1 MKKSFL
7 LVSLLFSLFALAQ
20 EQIETIDDIQL
31 EQIKPNQIKKYWLK
45 MIDNG
50 LAQPVYIPIIVA
62 RGTVEKPVL
71 GLTAAIHG
79 NEVNGVAV
87 IQRVLADITID
98 SLQGTIIAIPGLN
111 GISLPLHQRRYIDN
125 EDLNRN
131 FPGKENGNRTQ
142 QYVWNI
148 KTKILSKVG

>member
-1 MKKSFL
+1 M
-7 LVSLLFSLFALAQ
+7 
-20 EQIETIDDIQL
+20 
-31 EQIKPNQIKKYWLK
+31 IKFNNRAVAAVRGQSPGYS
-45 MIDNG
+45 NG

-148 KTKILSKVG
+148 KTKILSFIIVIML

>member
-50 LAQPVYIPIIVA
+50 LAQPV
-62 RGTVEKPVL
+62 
-71 GLTAAIHG
+71 
-79 NEVNGVAV
+79 
-87 IQRVLADITID
+87 
-98 SLQGTIIAIPGLN
+98 
-111 GISLPLHQRRYIDN
+111 
-125 EDLNRN
+125 
-131 FPGKENGNRTQ
+131 
-142 QYVWNI
+142 
-148 KTKILSKVG
+148 

>member
-50 LAQPVYIPIIVA
+50 LLSLFIFLLLLL
-62 RGTVEKPVL
+62 EVL
-71 GLTAAIHG
+71 
-79 NEVNGVAV
+79 
-87 IQRVLADITID
+87 
-98 SLQGTIIAIPGLN
+98 
-111 GISLPLHQRRYIDN
+111 
-125 EDLNRN
+125 
-131 FPGKENGNRTQ
+131 
-142 QYVWNI
+142 
-148 KTKILSKVG
+148 